1 MKSLN
6 LLSESLIQKITG
18 EKSLPETK
26 FFINEMKTIGIEKL
40 PYGYASLRRFIDPET
55 MKFHY
60 QKHYKGYVNKLNS
73 ALRKKDY
80 GDVELEKIVR
90 QISKY
95 NITIRNNAGGAF
107 NHALFWKMLSPTP
120 QKPSGDVLNKIKK
133 DFGSYREFKE
143 KFETIAKKRFGSGWV
158 WLVLNKSGNLKVMS
172 TPNQDN
178 PLMNI
183 FEKGGFPILG
193 LDLWEHAY
201 YLKYQNKR
209 DEYIQNFWDAIN
221 WKFVN
226 ELYLSKVKKEETIK
240 ESYMINE
247 QKGSHKPSSEEYS
260 DYSFLLSNNKKLLW
274 TFRKCIDSIL
284 KDIYPDNY
292 YEKGEYGPD
301 EMSGV
306 YDINGEK
313 GRSVINKLN
322 TNYITF
328 TILLNDINK
337 ALKKYGQPE
346 IKLIGKKPS
355 EQLNEVYRFCE
366 YLKKFKNRLFP
377 SSNTLTNIMSV
388 LGKTDNKG
396 NELEIYVSEKI
407 NSSLGKGTSKI
418 IGGLG
423 KENDA
428 VGGVDVVVNINGK
441 ENTAQVKPIYSIT
454 QSNGEYL
461 IKIKGFVKS
470 YKTDLLIFAYPNGK
484 IYVFKNENV
493 DASGD
498 HFKIPTENLINEID

>member
-73 ALRKKDY
+73 ALRKKEY
-80 GDVELEKIVR
+80 GDVELEKIVK

-95 NITIRNNAGGAF
+95 NTTIRNNAGGAF

-120 QKPSGDVLNKIKK
+120 QKPTGEILDKIKK

-143 KFETIAKKRFGSGWV
+143 RFESVAKKRFGSGWV
-158 WLVLNKSGNLKVMS
+158 WLVITKGGRLKVMS
-172 TPNQDN
+172 TQNQDN

-183 FEKGGFPILG
+183 FDKGGFPVLG

-226 ELYLSKVKKEETIK
+226 ELFLSKTKKEETIT
-240 ESYMINE
+240 ESFMINE
-247 QKGSHKPSSEEYS
+247 QKESYTPIGKAIQNYM
-260 DYSFLLSNNKKLLW
+260 FILSNNKNLLW
-274 TFRKCIDSIL
+274 TFRKCIDSVL
-284 KDIYPDNY
+284 SDVYGENY
-292 YEKGEYGPD
+292 YEKGEYAPG

-306 YDINGEK
+306 YDIDGIK
-313 GRSVINKLN
+313 GRSVLNKLN
-322 TNYITF
+322 TNIIGF
-328 TILLNDINK
+328 VILLHDINK
-337 ALKKYGQPE
+337 AVVKMGEPE
-346 IKLIGKKPS
+346 ITLVGKTPK
-355 EQLNEVYRFCE
+355 EQINEVYRFCN
-366 YLKKFKNRLFP
+366 YIKKYKNRIFP
-377 SSNTLTNIMSV
+377 SSNTLTNIMNI
-388 LGKTDNKG
+388 LTKTHNKG
-396 NELEIYVSEKI
+396 ESNESFVNTLLKKKLGDENVKTVGKLGSEQDM
-407 NSSLGKGTSKI
+407 S
-418 IGGLG
+418 
-423 KENDA
+423 
-428 VGGVDVVVNINGK
+428 GGVDIILTIDGVDKTG
-441 ENTAQVKPIYSIT
+441 QVKPIYSIT
-454 QSNGEYL
+454 QSEGEYV
-461 IKIKGFVKS
+461 IKIKGFVKD
-470 YKTDLLIFAYPNGK
+470 YKTDLLIFTDNK
-484 IYVFKNENV
+484 KVYVFDNKNV

-498 HFKIPTENLINEID
+498 HFKIPLDNLIYELV

>member
-73 ALRKKDY
+73 ALRKKEY
-80 GDVELEKIVR
+80 GDVELEKIVK

-95 NITIRNNAGGAF
+95 NTTIRNNAGGAF

-120 QKPSGDVLNKIKK
+120 QKPTGEILDKIKK

-143 KFETIAKKRFGSGWV
+143 RFESVAKKRFGSGWV
-158 WLVLNKSGNLKVMS
+158 WLVITKGGRLKVMS
-172 TPNQDN
+172 TQNQDN

-183 FEKGGFPILG
+183 FDKGGFPVLG

-226 ELYLSKVKKEETIK
+226 ELFLSKTKKEETIT
-240 ESYMINE
+240 ESFMINE
-247 QKGSHKPSSEEYS
+247 QKESYTPIGKAIQNYM
-260 DYSFLLSNNKKLLW
+260 FILSNNKNLLW
-274 TFRKCIDSIL
+274 TFRKCIDSVL
-284 KDIYPDNY
+284 SDVYGENY
-292 YEKGEYGPD
+292 YEKGEYAPG

-306 YDINGEK
+306 YDIDGIK
-313 GRSVINKLN
+313 GRSVLNKLN
-322 TNYITF
+322 TNIIGF
-328 TILLNDINK
+328 VILLHDINK
-337 ALKKYGQPE
+337 AVVKMGEPE
-346 IKLIGKKPS
+346 ITLVGKTPK
-355 EQLNEVYRFCE
+355 EQINEVYRFCN
-366 YLKKFKNRLFP
+366 YIKKYKNRIFP
-377 SSNTLTNIMSV
+377 SSNTLTNIMNI
-388 LGKTDNKG
+388 LTKTHNKG
-396 NELEIYVSEKI
+396 ESNESFVNTLLKKKLGDENVKTVGKLGSEQDM
-407 NSSLGKGTSKI
+407 S
-418 IGGLG
+418 
-423 KENDA
+423 
-428 VGGVDVVVNINGK
+428 GGVDIILTIDGVDKTG
-441 ENTAQVKPIYSIT
+441 QVKPIYSIT
-454 QSNGEYL
+454 QSEGEYV
-461 IKIKGFVKS
+461 IKIKGFVKD
-470 YKTDLLIFAYPNGK
+470 YKTDLLIFTDNK
-484 IYVFKNENV
+484 KVYVFDNKNV

-498 HFKIPTENLINEID
+498 HFKIPSDNLIYELV

>member
-73 ALRKKDY
+73 ALRKKEY
-80 GDVELEKIVR
+80 GDVELEKIVK

-95 NITIRNNAGGAF
+95 NTTIRNNAGGAF

-120 QKPSGDVLNKIKK
+120 QKPTGEILDKIKK

-143 KFETIAKKRFGSGWV
+143 KFESVAKKRFGSGWV
-158 WLVLNKSGNLKVMS
+158 WLVITKGGRLKVMS
-172 TPNQDN
+172 TQNQDN

-183 FEKGGFPILG
+183 FDKGGFPVLG

-226 ELYLSKVKKEETIK
+226 ELFLSKTKKEETIT
-240 ESYMINE
+240 ESFMINE
-247 QKGSHKPSSEEYS
+247 QKESYTPIGKEIQNYM
-260 DYSFLLSNNKKLLW
+260 FILSNNKNLLW
-274 TFRKCIDSIL
+274 TFRKCIDSVL
-284 KDIYPDNY
+284 SDVYGENY
-292 YEKGEYGPD
+292 YEKGEYAPS

-306 YDINGEK
+306 YDIDGIK
-313 GRSVINKLN
+313 GRSVLNKLN
-322 TNYITF
+322 TNIIGF
-328 TILLNDINK
+328 VILLHDINK
-337 ALKKYGQPE
+337 AVVKMGEPE
-346 IKLIGKKPS
+346 ITLVGKTPK
-355 EQLNEVYRFCE
+355 EQINEVYRFCN
-366 YLKKFKNRLFP
+366 YIKKYKNRIFP
-377 SSNTLTNIMSV
+377 SSNTLTNIMNV
-388 LGKTDNKG
+388 LTKTHNKG
-396 NELEIYVSEKI
+396 ESNESFVNTLLKKKLGDENVKTVGKLGSEQDM
-407 NSSLGKGTSKI
+407 S
-418 IGGLG
+418 
-423 KENDA
+423 
-428 VGGVDVVVNINGK
+428 GGVDIILTIDGVDKTG
-441 ENTAQVKPIYSIT
+441 QVKPIYSIT
-454 QSNGEYL
+454 QSEGEYV
-461 IKIKGFVKS
+461 IKIKGFVKD
-470 YKTDLLIFAYPNGK
+470 YKTDLLIFTDNK
-484 IYVFKNENV
+484 KVYVFDNKNV

-498 HFKIPTENLINEID
+498 HFKIPLDNLIYELV

>member
-73 ALRKKDY
+73 ALRKKEY
-80 GDVELEKIVR
+80 GDVELEKIVK

-95 NITIRNNAGGAF
+95 NTTIRNNAGGAF

-120 QKPSGDVLNKIKK
+120 QKPNGDILDKIKK

-143 KFETIAKKRFGSGWV
+143 RFESVAKKRFGSGWV
-158 WLVLNKSGNLKVMS
+158 WLVMTKSGRLKVMS
-172 TPNQDN
+172 TQNQDN

-183 FEKGGFPILG
+183 FDKGGFPVLG

-209 DEYIQNFWDAIN
+209 DEYIQNFWEAIN

-226 ELYLSKVKKEETIK
+226 ELYLSKTKKEETLN
-240 ESYMINE
+240 ESFMINE
-247 QKGSHKPSSEEYS
+247 QKESYS
-260 DYSFLLSNNKKLLW
+260 PIGKEIQNYMFILSNNKNLLW
-274 TFRKCIDSIL
+274 TFRKCIDSVL
-284 KDIYPDNY
+284 SDVYGENY
-292 YEKGEYGPD
+292 YEKGEYAPG

-306 YDINGEK
+306 YDIDGVK
-313 GRSVINKLN
+313 GRSVLNKLN
-322 TNYITF
+322 TNIIGF
-328 TILLNDINK
+328 VILLHDINK
-337 ALKKYGQPE
+337 AVKKMGEPE
-346 IKLIGKKPS
+346 ITLIGKTPK
-355 EQLNEVYRFCE
+355 EQINEVYRFCD
-366 YLKKFKNRLFP
+366 YIKKFKNRIFP
-377 SSNTLTNIMSV
+377 SSNTLTNIMNV
-388 LGKTDNKG
+388 LSKTHSKG
-396 NELEIYVSEKI
+396 ESNELFVNTLLKKKLGDENVKNVGKLGSEQDM
-407 NSSLGKGTSKI
+407 S
-418 IGGLG
+418 
-423 KENDA
+423 
-428 VGGVDVVVNINGK
+428 GGVDIILTIDGVDKTG
-441 ENTAQVKPIYSIT
+441 QVKPIYSIT
-454 QSNGEYL
+454 QSEGEYV
-461 IKIKGFVKS
+461 IKIKGFVKD
-470 YKTDLLIFAYPNGK
+470 YKTDLLIFTDNK
-484 IYVFKNENV
+484 KVYVFDNKNV

-498 HFKIPTENLINEID
+498 HFKIPVDNLIYELV

>member
-73 ALRKKDY
+73 ALRKKEY
-80 GDVELEKIVR
+80 GDVELEKIVK

-95 NITIRNNAGGAF
+95 NTTIRNNAGGAF

-120 QKPSGDVLNKIKK
+120 QKPTGEILDKIKK

-143 KFETIAKKRFGSGWV
+143 RFESVAKKRFGSGWV
-158 WLVLNKSGNLKVMS
+158 WLVITKGGRLKVMS
-172 TPNQDN
+172 TQNQDN

-183 FEKGGFPILG
+183 FDRGGFPVLG

-226 ELYLSKVKKEETIK
+226 ELFLSKTKKEETIT
-240 ESYMINE
+240 ESFMINE
-247 QKGSHKPSSEEYS
+247 QKESYTPIGKEIQNYM
-260 DYSFLLSNNKKLLW
+260 FILSNNKNLLW
-274 TFRKCIDSIL
+274 TFRKCIDSVL
-284 KDIYPDNY
+284 SDVYGENY
-292 YEKGEYGPD
+292 YEKGEYAPG

-306 YDINGEK
+306 YDIDGIK
-313 GRSVINKLN
+313 GRSVLNKLN
-322 TNYITF
+322 TNIIGF
-328 TILLNDINK
+328 VILLHDINK
-337 ALKKYGQPE
+337 AVVKMGEPE
-346 IKLIGKKPS
+346 ITLVGKTPK
-355 EQLNEVYRFCE
+355 EQINEVYRFCN
-366 YLKKFKNRLFP
+366 YIKKYKNRIFP
-377 SSNTLTNIMSV
+377 SSNTLTNIMNV
-388 LGKTDNKG
+388 LTKTHNKG
-396 NELEIYVSEKI
+396 ESNESFVNTLLKKKLGDENVKTVGKLGSEQDM
-407 NSSLGKGTSKI
+407 S
-418 IGGLG
+418 
-423 KENDA
+423 
-428 VGGVDVVVNINGK
+428 GGVDIILTIDGVDKTG
-441 ENTAQVKPIYSIT
+441 QVKPIYSIT
-454 QSNGEYL
+454 QSEGEYV
-461 IKIKGFVKS
+461 IKIKGFVKD
-470 YKTDLLIFAYPNGK
+470 YKTDLLIFTDNK
-484 IYVFKNENV
+484 KVYVFDNKNV

-498 HFKIPTENLINEID
+498 QFKIPSDNLIYELD

>member
-73 ALRKKDY
+73 ALRKKEY
-80 GDVELEKIVR
+80 GDVELEKIVK

-95 NITIRNNAGGAF
+95 NTTIRNNAGGAF

-120 QKPSGDVLNKIKK
+120 QKPTGEILDKIKK

-143 KFETIAKKRFGSGWV
+143 RFESVAKKRFGSGWV
-158 WLVLNKSGNLKVMS
+158 WLVITKGGRLKVMS
-172 TPNQDN
+172 TQNQDN

-183 FEKGGFPILG
+183 FDKGGFPVLG

-226 ELYLSKVKKEETIK
+226 ELFLSKTKKEETIT
-240 ESYMINE
+240 ESFMINE
-247 QKGSHKPSSEEYS
+247 QKESYTPIGKEIQNYM
-260 DYSFLLSNNKKLLW
+260 FILSNNKNLLW
-274 TFRKCIDSIL
+274 TFRKCIDSVL
-284 KDIYPDNY
+284 SDVYGENY
-292 YEKGEYGPD
+292 YEKGEYAPG

-306 YDINGEK
+306 YDIDGIK
-313 GRSVINKLN
+313 GRSVLNKLN
-322 TNYITF
+322 TNIIGF
-328 TILLNDINK
+328 VILLHDINK
-337 ALKKYGQPE
+337 AVVKMGEPE
-346 IKLIGKKPS
+346 ITLVGKTPK
-355 EQLNEVYRFCE
+355 EQINEVYRFCN
-366 YLKKFKNRLFP
+366 YIKKYKNRIFP
-377 SSNTLTNIMSV
+377 SSNTLTNIMNV
-388 LGKTDNKG
+388 LTKTHNKG
-396 NELEIYVSEKI
+396 ESNESFVNTLLKKKLGDENVKTVGKLGSEQDM
-407 NSSLGKGTSKI
+407 S
-418 IGGLG
+418 
-423 KENDA
+423 
-428 VGGVDVVVNINGK
+428 GGVDIILTIDGVDKTG
-441 ENTAQVKPIYSIT
+441 QVKPIYSIT
-454 QSNGEYL
+454 QSEGEYV
-461 IKIKGFVKS
+461 IKIKGFVKD
-470 YKTDLLIFAYPNGK
+470 YKTDLLIFTDNK
-484 IYVFKNENV
+484 KVYVFDNKNV

-498 HFKIPTENLINEID
+498 HFKIPLDNLIYELV

>member
-73 ALRKKDY
+73 ALRKKEY
-80 GDVELEKIVR
+80 GDVELEKIVK

-95 NITIRNNAGGAF
+95 NTIIRNNAGGAF

-120 QKPSGDVLNKIKK
+120 QKPNGDILDKIKK

-143 KFETIAKKRFGSGWV
+143 RFESVAKKRFGSGWV
-158 WLVLNKSGNLKVMS
+158 WLVMTKSGRLKVMS
-172 TPNQDN
+172 TQNQDN

-183 FEKGGFPILG
+183 FDKGGFPVLG

-209 DEYIQNFWDAIN
+209 DEYIQNFWEVIN

-226 ELYLSKVKKEETIK
+226 ELYLSKTKKEETLN
-240 ESYMINE
+240 ESFMINE
-247 QKGSHKPSSEEYS
+247 QKESYNPIGKEIQNYM
-260 DYSFLLSNNKKLLW
+260 FILSNNKNLLW
-274 TFRKCIDSIL
+274 TFRKCIDSVL
-284 KDIYPDNY
+284 SDVYGENY
-292 YEKGEYGPD
+292 YEKGEYAPG

-306 YDINGEK
+306 YDIDGVK
-313 GRSVINKLN
+313 GRSVLNKLN
-322 TNYITF
+322 TNIIGF
-328 TILLNDINK
+328 VILLHDINK
-337 ALKKYGQPE
+337 AVKKMGEPE
-346 IKLIGKKPS
+346 ITLIGKTPK
-355 EQLNEVYRFCE
+355 EQINEVYRFCD
-366 YLKKFKNRLFP
+366 YIKKFKNRIFP
-377 SSNTLTNIMSV
+377 SSNTLTNIMNVISKTHSKGESNESFV
-388 LGKTDNKG
+388 NTLLKKKLGDENVKNVGKLG
-396 NELEIYVSEKI
+396 SEQDM
-407 NSSLGKGTSKI
+407 S
-418 IGGLG
+418 
-423 KENDA
+423 
-428 VGGVDVVVNINGK
+428 GGVDIILTIDGVDKTG
-441 ENTAQVKPIYSIT
+441 QVKPIYSIT
-454 QSNGEYL
+454 QSEGEYV
-461 IKIKGFVKS
+461 IKIKGFVKD
-470 YKTDLLIFAYPNGK
+470 YKTDLLIFTDNK
-484 IYVFKNENV
+484 KVYVFDNKNV

-498 HFKIPTENLINEID
+498 HFKIPVDNLIYELV

>member
-6 LLSESLIQKITG
+6 LLSESLLQKITG

-73 ALRKKDY
+73 ALRKKEY
-80 GDVELEKIVR
+80 GDVELEKIVK

-95 NITIRNNAGGAF
+95 NTTIRNNAGGAF

-120 QKPSGDVLNKIKK
+120 QKPNSEILDKIKK

-143 KFETIAKKRFGSGWV
+143 RFESVAKKRFGSGWV
-158 WLVLNKSGNLKVMS
+158 WLVITKSGRLKVMS
-172 TPNQDN
+172 TQNQDN

-183 FEKGGFPILG
+183 FDKGGFPVLG

-226 ELYLSKVKKEETIK
+226 ELYLSKTKKEETLL
-240 ESYMINE
+240 ESFMITE
-247 QKGSHKPSSEEYS
+247 YGKSYSPSREEYQN
-260 DYSFLLSNNKKLLW
+260 YSFIFGENKSLLW
-274 TFRKCIDSIL
+274 KFRRCIDDIL
-284 KDIYPDNY
+284 REIYKDNY
-292 YEKGEYGPD
+292 YEKNEYAAGELA
-301 EMSGV
+301 GV
-306 YDINGEK
+306 YDIDGNL
-313 GRSVINKLN
+313 GRSPINKLN
-322 TNYITF
+322 TNYIAF

-337 ALKKYGQPE
+337 VLRSLKKPE
-346 IKLIGKKPS
+346 INIIGKTPK
-355 EQLNEVYRFCE
+355 EQNDEMDRFCKI
-366 YLKKFKNRLFP
+366 LKSFKNRIFP
-377 SSNTLTNIMSV
+377 SSNTLTNIMS
-388 LGKTDNKG
+388 LLNKTHAKGGKL
-396 NELEIYVSEKI
+396 ELYVSEK
-407 NSSLGKGTSKI
+407 LKKYYDDCKI

-423 KENDA
+423 SEEDA
-428 VGGVDVVVNINGK
+428 VGGVDVVVTINGADK
-441 ENTAQVKPIYSIT
+441 TAQVKPIYSVT
-454 QSNGEYL
+454 QSGGEYYV
-461 IKIKGFVKS
+461 KIQGMVKH
-470 YKTDLLIFAYPNGK
+470 YKTDLLIFANMNGK
-484 IYVFKNENV
+484 IYVFENKNV

-498 HFKIPTENLINEID
+498 HFKIPTQNLINEID

>member
-73 ALRKKDY
+73 ALRKKEY
-80 GDVELEKIVR
+80 GDVELEKIVK

-95 NITIRNNAGGAF
+95 NTTIRNNAGGAF

-120 QKPSGDVLNKIKK
+120 QKPTGEILDKIKK

-143 KFETIAKKRFGSGWV
+143 KFESVAKKRFGSGWV
-158 WLVLNKSGNLKVMS
+158 WLVITKGGRLKVMS
-172 TPNQDN
+172 TQNQDN

-183 FEKGGFPILG
+183 FDKGGFPVLG

-226 ELYLSKVKKEETIK
+226 ELFLSKTKKEETIT
-240 ESYMINE
+240 ESFMINE
-247 QKGSHKPSSEEYS
+247 QKESYTPIGKEIQNYM
-260 DYSFLLSNNKKLLW
+260 FILSNNKNLLW
-274 TFRKCIDSIL
+274 TFRKCIDSVL
-284 KDIYPDNY
+284 SDVYGENY
-292 YEKGEYGPD
+292 YEKGEYAPG

-306 YDINGEK
+306 YDIDGIK
-313 GRSVINKLN
+313 GRSVLNKLN
-322 TNYITF
+322 TNIIGF
-328 TILLNDINK
+328 VILLHDINK
-337 ALKKYGQPE
+337 AVVKMGEPE
-346 IKLIGKKPS
+346 ITLVGKTPK
-355 EQLNEVYRFCE
+355 EQINEVYRFCN
-366 YLKKFKNRLFP
+366 YIKKYKNRIFP
-377 SSNTLTNIMSV
+377 SSNTLTNIMNV
-388 LGKTDNKG
+388 LTKTHNKG
-396 NELEIYVSEKI
+396 ESNESFVNTLLKKKLGDENVKTVGKLGSEQDM
-407 NSSLGKGTSKI
+407 S
-418 IGGLG
+418 
-423 KENDA
+423 
-428 VGGVDVVVNINGK
+428 GGVDIILTIDGVDKTG
-441 ENTAQVKPIYSIT
+441 QVKPIYSIT
-454 QSNGEYL
+454 KSEGEYV
-461 IKIKGFVKS
+461 IKIKGFVKD
-470 YKTDLLIFAYPNGK
+470 YKTDLLIFTDNK
-484 IYVFKNENV
+484 KVYVFDNKNV

-498 HFKIPTENLINEID
+498 HFKIPSDNLIYELV

>member
-73 ALRKKDY
+73 ALRKKEY
-80 GDVELEKIVR
+80 GDVELEKIVK

-95 NITIRNNAGGAF
+95 NTTIRNNAGGAF

-120 QKPSGDVLNKIKK
+120 QKPNGDILDKIKK

-143 KFETIAKKRFGSGWV
+143 RFETVAKKRFGSGWV
-158 WLVLNKSGNLKVMS
+158 WLVITKSGRLKVMS
-172 TPNQDN
+172 TQNQDN

-183 FEKGGFPILG
+183 FDKGGFPVLG

-226 ELYLSKVKKEETIK
+226 ELYLSKTKKEETLN
-240 ESYMINE
+240 ESFMINE
-247 QKGSHKPSSEEYS
+247 QKESYNPIGKEIQNYM
-260 DYSFLLSNNKKLLW
+260 FILSNNKNLLW
-274 TFRKCIDSIL
+274 TFRKCIDSVL
-284 KDIYPDNY
+284 SDVYGDNY
-292 YEKGEYGPD
+292 YEKGEYAPG

-306 YDINGEK
+306 YDIDGIK
-313 GRSVINKLN
+313 GRSVLNKLN
-322 TNYITF
+322 TNIIGF
-328 TILLNDINK
+328 VILLHDINK
-337 ALKKYGQPE
+337 AVKKMGEPE
-346 IKLIGKKPS
+346 ITLIGKTPK
-355 EQLNEVYRFCE
+355 EQINEVYRFCD
-366 YLKKFKNRLFP
+366 YIKKYKNRIFP
-377 SSNTLTNIMSV
+377 SSNTLTNIMNV
-388 LGKTDNKG
+388 LSKTHSKGESNESFVNTLLKKKLGDENVKNVGKLG
-396 NELEIYVSEKI
+396 SEQDM
-407 NSSLGKGTSKI
+407 S
-418 IGGLG
+418 
-423 KENDA
+423 
-428 VGGVDVVVNINGK
+428 GGVDIILTIDGVDKTG
-441 ENTAQVKPIYSIT
+441 QVKPIYSIT
-454 QSNGEYL
+454 QSEGEYV
-461 IKIKGFVKS
+461 IKIKGFVKD
-470 YKTDLLIFAYPNGK
+470 YKTDLLIFTDNK
-484 IYVFKNENV
+484 KVYVFDNKNV

-498 HFKIPTENLINEID
+498 HFKIPVDNLIYELV

>member
-73 ALRKKDY
+73 ALRKKEY
-80 GDVELEKIVR
+80 GDVELEKIVK

-95 NITIRNNAGGAF
+95 NTTIRNNAGGAF

-120 QKPSGDVLNKIKK
+120 QKPNGDILDKIKK

-143 KFETIAKKRFGSGWV
+143 RFESVAKKRFGSGWV
-158 WLVLNKSGNLKVMS
+158 WLVMTKSGRLKVMS
-172 TPNQDN
+172 TQNQDN

-183 FEKGGFPILG
+183 FDKGGFPVLG

-209 DEYIQNFWDAIN
+209 DEYIQNFWEAIN

-226 ELYLSKVKKEETIK
+226 ELYLSKTKKEETLN
-240 ESYMINE
+240 ESFMINE
-247 QKGSHKPSSEEYS
+247 QKESYS
-260 DYSFLLSNNKKLLW
+260 PIGKEIQNYMFILSNNKNLLW
-274 TFRKCIDSIL
+274 TFRKCIDSVL
-284 KDIYPDNY
+284 SDVYGENY
-292 YEKGEYGPD
+292 YEKGEYAPG

-306 YDINGEK
+306 YDIDGVK
-313 GRSVINKLN
+313 GRSVLNKLN
-322 TNYITF
+322 TNIIGF
-328 TILLNDINK
+328 VILLHDINK
-337 ALKKYGQPE
+337 AVKKMGEPE
-346 IKLIGKKPS
+346 ITLIGKTPK
-355 EQLNEVYRFCE
+355 EQINEVYRFCD
-366 YLKKFKNRLFP
+366 YIKKFKNRIFP
-377 SSNTLTNIMSV
+377 SSNTLTNIMNVISKTHSKGESNESFV
-388 LGKTDNKG
+388 NTLLKKKLGDENVKNVGKLG
-396 NELEIYVSEKI
+396 SEQDM
-407 NSSLGKGTSKI
+407 S
-418 IGGLG
+418 
-423 KENDA
+423 
-428 VGGVDVVVNINGK
+428 GGVDIILTIDGVDKTG
-441 ENTAQVKPIYSIT
+441 QVKPIYSIT
-454 QSNGEYL
+454 QSEGEYV
-461 IKIKGFVKS
+461 IKIKGFVKD
-470 YKTDLLIFAYPNGK
+470 YKTDLLIFTDNK
-484 IYVFKNENV
+484 KVYVFNNKNV

-498 HFKIPTENLINEID
+498 HFKIPVDNLIYELV

>member
-95 NITIRNNAGGAF
+95 NTTIRNNAGGAF

-120 QKPSGDVLNKIKK
+120 QKPSGDVFNKIKK

-143 KFETIAKKRFGSGWV
+143 RFESVAKKRFGSGWV
-158 WLVLNKSGNLKVMS
+158 WLVINKNGNLKVMS
-172 TPNQDN
+172 TSNQDN

-183 FEKGGFPILG
+183 FDRGGFPILG

-209 DEYIQNFWDAIN
+209 DEYIKNFWDAIN
-221 WKFVN
+221 WKFIN
-226 ELYLSKVKKEETIK
+226 ELYLSKTKKEKTIK

-247 QKGSHKPSSEEYS
+247 QKESYNPKREES
-260 DYSFLLSNNKKLLW
+260 QNYSFILSNNKPLLW

-284 KDIYPDNY
+284 KDVYGKQY

-301 EMSGV
+301 EMAGV
-306 YDINGEK
+306 YDINGEQ

-322 TNYITF
+322 TNYIAF
-328 TILLNDINK
+328 TILLNDVNK
-337 ALKKYGQPE
+337 ALKKYNIPE
-346 IKLIGKKPS
+346 IEIIGKTPQ
-355 EQLNEVYRFCE
+355 EQQKEVNRFCD
-366 YLKKFKNRLFP
+366 YLKKFKNRIFP

-388 LGKTDNKG
+388 LGKTHASGGKLESEIADRLKKEFGEG
-396 NELEIYVSEKI
+396 NVKAEGR
-407 NSSLGKGTSKI
+407 LGSKEDMSGI
-418 IGGLG
+418 DIFLT
-423 KENDA
+423 
-428 VGGVDVVVNINGK
+428 ING
-441 ENTAQVKPIYSIT
+441 ETLSGQIKPIYSIDK
-454 QSNGEYL
+454 SEDEYV
-461 IKIKGFVKS
+461 IKIKGFVKK
-470 YKTDLLIFAYPNGK
+470 YYTDLLIFGNPKSK
-484 IYVFKNENV
+484 IYIFKNENV
-493 DASGD
+493 DSSGD
-498 HFKIPTENLINEID
+498 SFKIPTKNLINSFD

>member
-73 ALRKKDY
+73 ALRKKEY
-80 GDVELEKIVR
+80 GDVELEKIVK

-95 NITIRNNAGGAF
+95 NTTIRNNAGGAF

-120 QKPSGDVLNKIKK
+120 QKPNGEILDKIKK

-143 KFETIAKKRFGSGWV
+143 RFESVAKKRFGSGWV
-158 WLVLNKSGNLKVMS
+158 WLVITKSGRLKVMS
-172 TPNQDN
+172 TQNQDN

-183 FEKGGFPILG
+183 FDKGGFPVLG

-226 ELYLSKVKKEETIK
+226 ELYLSKTKKEETLN
-240 ESYMINE
+240 ESFMINE
-247 QKGSHKPSSEEYS
+247 QKESYNPIGKEIQNYM
-260 DYSFLLSNNKKLLW
+260 FILSNNKNLLW
-274 TFRKCIDSIL
+274 TFRKCIDSVL
-284 KDIYPDNY
+284 SDVYGENY
-292 YEKGEYGPD
+292 YEKGEYAPG

-306 YDINGEK
+306 YDIDGIK
-313 GRSVINKLN
+313 GRSVLNKLN
-322 TNYITF
+322 TNIIGF
-328 TILLNDINK
+328 VILLHDINK
-337 ALKKYGQPE
+337 AVKKMGEPE
-346 IKLIGKKPS
+346 ITLIGKTPK
-355 EQLNEVYRFCE
+355 EQINEVYRFCD
-366 YLKKFKNRLFP
+366 YIKKYKNRIFP
-377 SSNTLTNIMSV
+377 SSNTLTNIMNV
-388 LGKTDNKG
+388 LSKTHSKGESNESFVNTLLKKKLGDENVKTVGKLG
-396 NELEIYVSEKI
+396 SEQDM
-407 NSSLGKGTSKI
+407 S
-418 IGGLG
+418 
-423 KENDA
+423 
-428 VGGVDVVVNINGK
+428 GGVDIILTIDGVDKTG
-441 ENTAQVKPIYSIT
+441 QVKPIYSIT
-454 QSNGEYL
+454 QSEGEYV
-461 IKIKGFVKS
+461 IKIKGFVKD
-470 YKTDLLIFAYPNGK
+470 YKTDLLIFTDNK
-484 IYVFKNENV
+484 KVYVFDNKNV

-498 HFKIPTENLINEID
+498 HFKIPVDNLIYELV